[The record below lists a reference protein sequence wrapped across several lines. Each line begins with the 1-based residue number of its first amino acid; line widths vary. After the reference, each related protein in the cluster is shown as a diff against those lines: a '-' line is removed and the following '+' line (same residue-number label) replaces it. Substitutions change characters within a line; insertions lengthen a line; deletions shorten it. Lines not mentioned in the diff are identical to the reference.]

1 MSTEMTQRGRRA
13 ALLPK
18 GRPDTATLL
27 AAVLPLLTLGGA
39 LLVVPR
45 AETPEPHPPTEVAL
59 VHLDRGCPRGLSG
72 PGEVTVANAAGVGGQ
87 AELRSLA
94 GAQTEPEALELP
106 AGAVTTGPVGAKP
119 VLVSAEGDAA
129 IGLLAARGHAS
140 PLASVPCP
148 VPTSQAW
155 FTGLGARSDH
165 ASVLEIDNPD
175 VGAAV
180 VDVVLYSRQGV
191 VSAPDVRGIRIPGR
205 TSVTVDLAATIPRR
219 GDVAVQVAVSR
230 GRAAVTALDSSGRP
244 GDGLRSEWLPA
255 QPEPAT
261 ANLVLG
267 LPGGKG
273 SRTLSVA
280 NPGESEAV
288 VSLQVVT
295 PSTTFTPAGVE
306 EFRVRPGALVGVP
319 LRAVLGSKA
328 ASQATGLLVE
338 SSEPVTAAI
347 RSRVDGDLALAA
359 AATPISAEGAALV
372 PAGTATLVLSGATTA
387 GTVDVVVRDASGA
400 SVLEKS
406 VEVSADLGAVL
417 ELPRGSAVV
426 DLRPVGASVFA
437 VVVVTA
443 RTGSTVVPV
452 TEVQQHS
459 LLPYVGPALP

>member
-1 MSTEMTQRGRRA
+1 MSTEPTQRGRRA

-27 AAVLPLLTLGGA
+27 AAVLPVLTLGAA

-45 AETPEPHPPTEVAL
+45 AVPVVLHPPTEAAL
-59 VHLDRGCPRGLSG
+59 VHLDRGCPRALSG
-72 PGEVTVANAAGVGGQ
+72 PGEVTVANASGVGGQ

-94 GAQTEPEALELP
+94 GAQTEPEPLQLGEGSVA
-106 AGAVTTGPVGAKP
+106 TTPVSAKP
-119 VLVSAEGDAA
+119 VLVSAEDETA
-129 IGLLAARGHAS
+129 IGLLAARGHDS

-148 VPTSQAW
+148 VPASQAW

-165 ASVLEIDNPD
+165 ASYLEIDNPD

-180 VDVVLYSRQGV
+180 VDVILYSRRGV

-205 TSVTVDLAATIPRR
+205 TSVTLDLAATIPRR

-267 LPGGKG
+267 LPDGKG
-273 SRTLSVA
+273 ARTLSVA

-288 VSLQVVT
+288 VSLKVVT
-295 PSTTFTPAGVE
+295 PTTTFTPAGVE
-306 EFRVRPGALVGVP
+306 EFRIRPGALVGVP
-319 LRAVLGSKA
+319 LRTVLGSKA

-359 AATPISAEGAALV
+359 ATTPVVADGAALV
-372 PAGTATLVLSGATTA
+372 PVGTATLVLSGATAT
-387 GTVDVVVRDASGA
+387 GTVAVTVRDESGA
-400 SVLEKS
+400 SVLEKT
-406 VEVSADLGAVL
+406 VDVSTDLGAVL
-417 ELPRGSAVV
+417 ELPKGSAVV
-426 DLRPVGASVFA
+426 DLRPSGASISA

-452 TEVQQHS
+452 TEVPQHS